1 MLHIDAELYNP
12 KVNNVY
18 LLDGN
23 RINPVIGIANEDIIE
38 GAGIEIERLSDGKI
52 KISTSI
58 SAGSDGSADSY
69 SLAEEFDFLSS
80 MPTNKNVYS
89 FVFESGI
96 EVEGYILYSS
106 FSRSNTY
113 MERDI
118 NPSYSVSP
126 APITTTL
133 PSPSVQYTLHDSS
146 YESGVGIT
154 FNITSTAVNKSY
166 MIQISSDSNFS
177 NIIEDEL
184 TNNDSLFISLSGLT
198 NGTYYYRVRVTDR
211 ITLEKSQLVVGY
223 FNFTYGA

>member
-1 MLHIDAELYNP
+1 M
-12 KVNNVY
+12 
-18 LLDGN
+18 G
-23 RINPVIGIANEDIIE
+23 
-38 GAGIEIERLSDGKI
+38 
-52 KISTSI
+52 
-58 SAGSDGSADSY
+58 
-69 SLAEEFDFLSS
+69 
-80 MPTNKNVYS
+80 
-89 FVFESGI
+89 
-96 EVEGYILYSS
+96 
-106 FSRSNTY
+106 
-113 MERDI
+113 RDI

-126 APITTTL
+126 APITTNL